1 LRTSSEP
8 AIRVEDLAKR
18 YRLGERNVLHG
29 SLRDALSRRVRRSL
43 RRVRGGG
50 RPQRDTI
57 WALDHV
63 TFEVSPG
70 EAVGILGR
78 NGAGKTTLLKI
89 LSRITDPTR
98 GQAEVWGRVGSL
110 LEVGTGFHPDL
121 TGRENIFL
129 NGAIL
134 GMRRREIVAKFDEI
148 VAFAEVER
156 FIDTPVKR
164 YSSGMYLR
172 LAFSVAAHLEPEI
185 LLVDEVLAV
194 GDASFQRKCLGKM
207 SDVAGEGRTVLFV
220 SHNMAAIRSLTE
232 RALWLDR
239 GRLVEVGP
247 TSDVVSRYL
256 AATDVPIGSGIV
268 DLTSEEFRREVWK
281 QTARSVSFDSL
292 ALIGADG
299 EPTAHVPELTPL
311 RFDIGLRVRKP
322 VRFLEIVLRVKTPDG
337 TRIFSCLSGQR
348 DMELDLGEHVVSCAI
363 PRHPLRPGLYSIE
376 LGAIGIDHQDIVPE
390 AMRFEVEAGH
400 HEEKN
405 PRFAAGGDGVVRVE
419 AEWSEIEGLSGF
431 PSGSVALG
439 PSRVG

>member
-1 LRTSSEP
+1 LPTSSEP
-8 AIRVEDLAKR
+8 AIEVRGLAKR
-18 YRLGERNVLHG
+18 YSLGERAVLHG
-29 SLRDALSRRVRRSL
+29 TLRDAIDRSARRLLHRA
-43 RRVRGGG
+43 RGAA
-50 RPQRDTI
+50 RERDTI

-63 TFEVSPG
+63 TFDISPG
-70 EAVGILGR
+70 EAVGIVGR

-89 LSRITDPTR
+89 LSGITDPTEGEAR
-98 GQAEVWGRVGSL
+98 VWGRVGSL

-121 TGRENIFL
+121 TGRENILL

-134 GMRRREIVAKFDEI
+134 GMRRGEIMRKFDEI
-148 VAFAEVER
+148 VSFAEVER

-194 GDASFQRKCLGKM
+194 GDASFQRKCIGKM

-232 RALWLDR
+232 RTLWLER
-239 GRLVEVGP
+239 GALVEYGP

-256 AATDVPIGSGIV
+256 SATDVPIGSGVV
-268 DLTSEEFRREVWK
+268 DLTSEEFRRDVWK
-281 QTARSVSFDSL
+281 QTARNVSFDSL
-292 ALIGADG
+292 ALVGADG
-299 EPTAHVPELTPL
+299 EPTAHVPELTPI
-311 RFDIGLRVRKP
+311 RFDIGLRVQEP
-322 VRFLEIVLRVKTPDG
+322 IRFLEIALRVKTGEG

-348 DMELDLGEHVVSCAI
+348 DVELGVGEHVVSCAI
-363 PRHPLRPGLYSIE
+363 PRHPLRPGVYSVE

-400 HEEKN
+400 LPEEN
-405 PRFAAGGDGVVRVE
+405 PRYAGGGDGVVRVE
-419 AEWSEIEGLSGF
+419 ARWSEIEGHEGLTPGEI
-431 PSGSVALG
+431 ALG